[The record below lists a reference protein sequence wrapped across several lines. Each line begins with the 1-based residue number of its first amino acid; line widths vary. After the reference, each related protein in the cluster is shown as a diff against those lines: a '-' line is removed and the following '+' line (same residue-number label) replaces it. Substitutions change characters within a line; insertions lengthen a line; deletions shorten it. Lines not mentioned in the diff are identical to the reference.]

1 MKQSLII
8 IGMENGKMMKM
19 IDFFIDII
27 LYAIGAGIGI
37 VIYELIFN
45 KNNKN
50 DNLAV

>member
-1 MKQSLII
+1 
-8 IGMENGKMMKM
+8 MENGRMMKM
-19 IDFFIDII
+19 IEHFIDIL

-50 DNLAV
+50 DNLAI